1 MREADLA
8 IFENF
13 CGNTDALRR
22 RKGQVDAGSMHNLG
36 LAILVQD
43 DATELLIA
51 DLPRQQLEKHVAI
64 DLPVQT

>member
-1 MREADLA
+1 
-8 IFENF
+8 
-13 CGNTDALRR
+13 
-22 RKGQVDAGSMHNLG
+22 MHNLG